1 MLKNRIKSSCQFWD
15 LLLSSYREAL
25 EIVGCYQ
32 LQEDDDYF
40 YSDEDLISL
49 EVCSVRHI
57 NHRRSLCPARGGMC
71 GSTMTCSGG

>member
-1 MLKNRIKSSCQFWD
+1 M
-15 LLLSSYREAL
+15 

-49 EVCSVRHI
+49 EVRHVCRVD
-57 NHRRSLCPARGGMC
+57 RRRFLCPACGAMC
-71 GSTMTCSGG
+71 GCTTICSGG

>member
-15 LLLSSYREAL
+15 LLLNSYREAL

-32 LQEDDDYF
+32 LQEDDYF

-57 NHRRSLCPARGGMC
+57 HHRRSLCPARGGMC
-71 GSTMTCSGG
+71 GFTTTCSGG